1 MVLGRGNGLTG
12 FLASVA
18 SLDEAILAV
27 ELGADIIDLKD
38 PASGALGAWPLEA
51 LREASRRC
59 GEAVLSAT
67 VGDLPMQPELLA
79 DAAAAVAETGVTFVK
94 IGFFAGGDH
103 AACTTSL
110 AGLAH
115 RGVRLVAV
123 MMADQAPD
131 FALLPKL
138 AAAGFAGVMLDTA
151 DKKAGGLR
159 AHQGDAALRG
169 FLGAVK
175 AAGLLAGL
183 AGSLGLADIP
193 ALLALRPD
201 YLGFRGALCGGD
213 RAKALDPA
221 AFAAVRAAVRC
232 SLPPASLQQSAGD
245 RVRRASFNG
254 QDPVQLL
261 RQAGVPPQAV
271 PRCSP
276 AALARF
282 GRR

>member
-27 ELGADIIDLKD
+27 ELGADIVDLKD
-38 PASGALGAWPLEA
+38 PASGALGAWPVA
-51 LREASRRC
+51 AIREASRHC

-79 DAAAAVAETGVTFVK
+79 DAAGAVAETGVTFVK
-94 IGFFAGGDH
+94 IGFFAGGDP
-103 AACTTSL
+103 AACATAL
-110 AGLAH
+110 ARLA
-115 RGVRLVAV
+115 REGARLVAV

-131 FALLPKL
+131 FGLLPKL
-138 AAAGFAGVMLDTA
+138 AAAGFVGAMLDTA

-169 FLGAVK
+169 FVGAAK
-175 AAGLLAGL
+175 AAGLIVGL

-213 RAKALDPA
+213 RAKALDPV
-221 AFAAVRAAVRC
+221 AFVAVRDAVRC
-232 SLPPASLQQSAGD
+232 SFPPASLQQSAGD
-245 RVRRASFNG
+245 RVRGPQISRNG
-254 QDPVQLL
+254 PRFRDRRLDGQGLPVQYN
-261 RQAGVPPQAV
+261 Q
-271 PRCSP
+271 
-276 AALARF
+276 
-282 GRR
+282 